1 MLPNALTAVLLPG
14 AALGSPVTSCECS
27 SFFFFFLIFIYL
39 RQVLVS
45 TLGIVA
51 SCSLV
56 EVSRLSR
63 SAAYGILL

>member
-1 MLPNALTAVLLPG
+1 MLLLLSSFLEQRWGAQSLAVSVLL
-14 AALGSPVTSCECS
+14 
-27 SFFFFFLIFIYL
+27 FFFFLIFIYL
-39 RQVLVS
+39 HQVLVS